1 MKRTSKGITQ
11 RGSKYRVSVG
21 SGANRVTTTVDT
33 LDDAV
38 NARTMMKAETCITRT
53 AYTLKDAYMQTVRE
67 CWSRAKS
74 GGHSAAVAQRVLQY
88 FNPSLLLT
96 DITRTEIAEM
106 EEHFRAQGNTNA
118 TINRKLSALSKML
131 NVAYEHGW
139 LKGLPVIH
147 QHKEGV
153 GRIRYFSV
161 EEERTFLTL
170 LKEWGKMDAH
180 DYLSVLLDTGMRP
193 GELLALHKQ
202 DINFTQNLVHI
213 WMNKTDHPRSLPMTR
228 RVRDILFT
236 RTVTQPKPF
245 PFREKWLEH
254 VWNRVRLI
262 MGLEEDEQFV
272 IYACR
277 HTCAT
282 RLLQRGFSL
291 PELQK
296 WLGHKS
302 LAMTMRYAHLSPTAL
317 LKGAALLE
325 QEEVSHETYSVTRDV
340 LVTGG
345 VRSGPVPGVRG
356 AEHPPASAT
365 ERAVVQAMCAT
376 TPTRTMQ
383 RDGGQVGHGGP
394 VAQAGDAERANDA
407 ESEYDVHVP
416 KPTGEAVLKEGGV
429 E

>member
-1 MKRTSKGITQ
+1 MRRTTKGITQ

-21 SGANRVTTTVDT
+21 SGVNRVTTTVDT

-38 NARTMMKAETCITRT
+38 NARTIMKAETFINRT
-53 AYTLKDAYMQTVRE
+53 AYTLKDAYVQTVRE

-74 GGHSAAVAQRVLQY
+74 GEHSAAVAQRVLQY
-88 FNPSLLLT
+88 FNPALLLT

-139 LKGLPVIH
+139 LKALPVIH

-161 EEERTFLTL
+161 EEERTFLAL
-170 LKEWGKMDAH
+170 LKEWGKTDAH

-213 WMNKTDHPRSLPMTR
+213 WMNKTDHPRSIPMTR

-236 RTVTQPKPF
+236 RTVTHPKPF
-245 PFREKWLEH
+245 PYREKWLEH
-254 VWNRVRLI
+254 AWNRIRLI
-262 MGLEEDEQFV
+262 MGLEDDEQFV
-272 IYACR
+272 VYACR

-325 QEEVSHETYSVTRDV
+325 QEEVSHETHNSSHSV
-340 LVTGG
+340 VTDS
-345 VRSGPVPGVRG
+345 VRSGSMPGVRG
-356 AEHPPASAT
+356 AEHPPASTT

-376 TPTRTMQ
+376 TPTRTLQ
-383 RDGGQVGHGGP
+383 PNGGQVGDGGP
-394 VAQAGDAERANDA
+394 ITQAGDAERANDA
-407 ESEYDVHVP
+407 EPEFDVHVS
-416 KPTGEAVLKEGGV
+416 KPSREAVLNKGGV
-429 E
+429 Q

>member
-38 NARTMMKAETCITRT
+38 NARTIMKAEACITRT
-53 AYTLKDAYMQTVRE
+53 AYTLKDAYVQTVRE

-74 GGHSAAVAQRVLQY
+74 GEHSAAVAQRVLQY

-213 WMNKTDHPRSLPMTR
+213 WMNKTDHPRSIPMTR
-228 RVRDILFT
+228 RVREILFT

-245 PFREKWLEH
+245 PFREKWMDYL
-254 VWNRVRLI
+254 WNRVRHL
-262 MGLEEDEQFV
+262 MGLDEDEQFV

-325 QEEVSHETYSVTRDV
+325 QEEVSHETRHSSHFTVTDS
-340 LVTGG
+340 
-345 VRSGPVPGVRG
+345 VRSGSVPGVRG
-356 AEHPPASAT
+356 TEYSSPAPT

-383 RDGGQVGHGGP
+383 HDGGQMGVRGP
-394 VAQAGDAERANDA
+394 ITPVGDAECSNDA
-407 ESEYDVHVP
+407 EPKHDVHVP

-429 E
+429 GC